1 MGALLLSAV
10 TSDARDLGEEW
21 DWDVKRVGEN
31 DYIPFG
37 KFGEFYGFGDLE
49 RNGGE
54 IRLEKRGA
62 QRSEIVVNFSVGS
75 KECHFNKVKIIL
87 NREIMEEGG
96 EVFLSREDL
105 SRLIDPILRP
115 HQIGGA
121 GVPRTVILD
130 PTGGGDAARHA
141 WEIAGKA
148 RTKLEERGIKV
159 VMTRGEEK
167 AMTVEERVGA
177 ANEVQEPA
185 VFVSINFL
193 DEKDGPKG
201 MRTSVLVPPAA
212 ETGEGGGENSRLGA
226 ALGISIHGAVLGNL
240 RMNTQDNGLSS
251 DKKSGFV
258 DLRHPAITLTAANL
272 ADEYE
277 ARLAA
282 NEKFQDAVA
291 NGIFQ
296 GIAKYQSAVGR
307 KLE

>member
-1 MGALLLSAV
+1 MGALLLSAA
-10 TSDARDLGEEW
+10 TLDARDLDKEW
-21 DWDVKRVGEN
+21 EWGVKRVGES
-31 DYIPFG
+31 DYIPLG

-87 NREIMEEGG
+87 NREIMEDGG

-115 HQIGGA
+115 DKIGGP
-121 GVPRTVILD
+121 GMPRTVILD
-130 PTGGGDAARHA
+130 PTGEGDAALHA

-148 RTKLEERGIKV
+148 KTKLEERGIKV
-159 VMTRGEEK
+159 IMTRGEEK

-185 VFVSINFL
+185 VFVSITFL
-193 DEKDGPKG
+193 DKKDGPKG

-212 ETGEGGGENSRLGA
+212 EAGEGGEENPRLGA
-226 ALGISIHGAVLGNL
+226 ALGISIHGTVLMNL
-240 RMNTQDNGLSS
+240 RENTQDNGLSS
-251 DKKSGFV
+251 SRDSGLAG
-258 DLRHPAITLTAANL
+258 LRHPAITLTAANL

-291 NGIFQ
+291 TGIAMGIF
-296 GIAKYQSAVGR
+296 KYQFGISR
-307 KLE
+307 KRE